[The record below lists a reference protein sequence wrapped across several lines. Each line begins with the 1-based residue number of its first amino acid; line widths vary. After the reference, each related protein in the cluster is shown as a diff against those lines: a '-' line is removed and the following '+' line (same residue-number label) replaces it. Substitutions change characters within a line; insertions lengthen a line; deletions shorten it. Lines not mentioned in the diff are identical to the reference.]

1 MIIESIEIYR
11 VNMPLVYPFRT
22 AFGDTYAIESVLVKM
37 TGGGRTGWGETSP
50 WASPAYSPEWAAGVF
65 SVMRDWLAP
74 RLIGKDIASGA
85 QLQSELA
92 LFKGNFFAKAGL
104 DLAWWDL
111 HAQLLGKPLW
121 QIIGG
126 KSDTI
131 EVGADFGVME
141 TFDLLLKEIDG
152 AVRQGFKRVKLK
164 FRPGWELDMVKT
176 VRKHFPKAVFHVDCN
191 SAYRLFDSAMLRQ
204 LDQYN
209 LAMIE
214 QPLAHDDLHE
224 HAQLQKLVR
233 TPVCLDES
241 ITSPVKAAQ
250 AIELGACR
258 WINIKPGRVGGIT
271 NALAINQI
279 AEAAGIP
286 VWIGGMLESSVG
298 GAHCQAL
305 ATLANSK
312 YPSDIFPTSR
322 FYAQD
327 LSEPPL
333 DLSGPSVMK
342 LAGGSGIG
350 HQPHPDRLAKL
361 SLESVVIVGTTTT
374 ATT

>member
-1 MIIESIEIYR
+1 MLIDSIEIYR

-22 AFGDTYAIESVLVKM
+22 AFGDTYQIESVLVKM
-37 TGGGRTGWGETSP
+37 TGGGKSGWGETSP

-65 SVMRDWLAP
+65 GVTRDWLAP
-74 RLIGKDIASGA
+74 RLCGKDITSGA
-85 QLQSELA
+85 QLQSDLA

-111 HAQLLGKPLW
+111 HGQLQGKPLW
-121 QIIGG
+121 QLIGG

-141 TFDLLLKEIDG
+141 SVDALLKEIDG
-152 AVRQGFKRVKLK
+152 AVRQGFTRVKLK
-164 FRPGWELDMVKT
+164 YRPGWELDMIKT
-176 VRKHFPKAVFHVDCN
+176 VRKTFPKMVFHVDCN
-191 SAYRLFDSAMLRQ
+191 SAYRLTDAPMLRQ
-204 LDQYN
+204 LDAVE

-214 QPLAHDDLHE
+214 QPLMHDDLHE
-224 HAQLQKLVR
+224 HAQLQKQLQ
-233 TPVCLDES
+233 TPICLDES
-241 ITSPVKAAQ
+241 ITSVVKAEQ

-271 NALAINQI
+271 NALAINQV
-279 AEAAGIP
+279 AESAGIP

-298 GAHCQAL
+298 GAHCGAL

-322 FYAQD
+322 FYKED
-327 LSEPPL
+327 LSDPPL
-333 DLSGPSVMK
+333 TLAGPSTMK
-342 LAGGSGIG
+342 LAPGPGIG
-350 HQPHPDRLAKL
+350 HLPNPARLKQLTA
-361 SLESVVIVGTTTT
+361 ESVVIKN
-374 ATT
+374 